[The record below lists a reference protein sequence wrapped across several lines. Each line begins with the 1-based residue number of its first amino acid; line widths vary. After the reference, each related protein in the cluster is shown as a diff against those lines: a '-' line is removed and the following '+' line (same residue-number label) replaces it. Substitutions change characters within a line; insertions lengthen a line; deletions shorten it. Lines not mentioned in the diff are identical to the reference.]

1 MYEASFKA
9 SSMAQGRVELTK
21 TNGMIFRHQT
31 QMKHRQNNPNRTKE
45 NGRKQLWKSQ
55 YNP

>member
-9 SSMAQGRVELTK
+9 SSMGQGRVELTK